1 MDQTRP
7 PIYTQS
13 PRSLSPTIS
22 ESSVEIILNGHHSAN
37 TDSVFYPTSTI
48 SSHSTVDAPLFNH
61 DQIRQ
66 ERATRRYT
74 KFRQRLEVR
83 LGPVKLATHDRRR
96 ARYSELKAAGDR
108 LIEEACMKRELK
120 RAKSTRINP
129 KDFQTIDIPIKSGE
143 TNPKAGAFIG
153 EIIIQ
158 DHLTA
163 MKQALSE
170 HTRDGPRRKE
180 PGRHSFHVDA
190 AVSREDGMTGIA
202 VVHKMHRQDWASPWT
217 ANGYR
222 MHHVLSQNEAEVWA
236 IWQALEVILDKVRT
250 DRQDVKPRDPCSLA
264 VIYTDSQSA
273 LHRIG
278 TVLTDVEQRIVTQ
291 STELTRL
298 GVKVRLHWVPGHR
311 RVPGNELADLVSNKA
326 RQPIK

>member
-1 MDQTRP
+1 MDQTLSP
-7 PIYTQS
+7 THTPS
-13 PRSLSPTIS
+13 PRSLSPTLS
-22 ESSVEIILNGHHSAN
+22 DSSVEFILNTHHAIN
-37 TDSVFYPTSTI
+37 AESVLCLPTTFCSDG
-48 SSHSTVDAPLFNH
+48 SVDATLLNN
-61 DQIRQ
+61 DQSRR
-66 ERATRRYT
+66 ERAARRYA
-74 KFRQRLEVR
+74 KFRQRLEAR
-83 LGPVKLATHDRRR
+83 LGPAKLAIHDKKRLRF
-96 ARYSELKAAGDR
+96 SQLKAAGDR

-120 RAKSTRINP
+120 RAKSTRLNP

-143 TNPKAGAFIG
+143 TNPKLGAFVG

-222 MHHVLSQNEAEVWA
+222 IHHTLSQNEAEVWA
-236 IWQALEVILDKVRT
+236 IWQALELILDKVRT
-250 DRQDVKPRDPCSLA
+250 DHQDVEPQDPCSLA

-278 TVLTDVEQRIVTQ
+278 SVLTDVEQSIVTQ
-291 STELTRL
+291 STELKRL
-298 GVKVRLHWVPGHR
+298 GVKLKLHWVPGHR
-311 RVPGNELADLVSNKA
+311 RVPGNELADLVSKKA
-326 RQPIK
+326 REPIK